1 MRELEVKIDKN
12 LEGKTLEKILRE
24 NLGLTKKE
32 ISRAKFQPQGIR
44 VNGEKQRITYRP
56 LAGQVLRVCTE
67 EQNKEKSRVMACEG
81 GFRFCMRTGIC
92 WFWKSREERPV
103 TPDGD
108 ILKILWETGQPRI

>member
-56 LAGQVLRVCTE
+56 LAGQVLRAVSYTHLDVYKRQVLCLFL
-67 EQNKEKSRVMACEG
+67 CE
-81 GFRFCMRTGIC
+81 
-92 WFWKSREERPV
+92 SEAA
-103 TPDGD
+103 
-108 ILKILWETGQPRI
+108 